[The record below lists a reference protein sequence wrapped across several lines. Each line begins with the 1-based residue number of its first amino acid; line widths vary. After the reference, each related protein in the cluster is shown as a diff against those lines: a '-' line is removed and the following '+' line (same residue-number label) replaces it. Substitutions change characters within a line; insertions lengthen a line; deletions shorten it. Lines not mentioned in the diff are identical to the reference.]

1 MHIEETE
8 TGMETALAATTA
20 ATTAAT
26 RPDTATTKATTE
38 ATVASVTASG
48 TEATTAS
55 TTASTTEATR
65 ATAATDAPPAP
76 GPAGGERLIAGR
88 YRLLSRLGEGGMG
101 TVWRAHDETLHREV
115 AVKEVRAPAGLRA
128 EDIARMYSRL
138 EREAWAA
145 ARIPDRNVITVHD
158 VVMEDDRPWIVME
171 LVQGRSL
178 AELLRD
184 EGPLTPRHAARIGAD
199 VLSALRAAHAV
210 GVEHRDVK
218 PANVLLAKDGRVV
231 LSDFGIAVVEGS
243 TALTMTGELVGSPE
257 YLPPERALGRPS
269 GPESDLWSL
278 GVMLY
283 AAVEGISPFRH
294 ATALSTLR
302 AVVDEEPPV
311 PTRAGP
317 LAPLI
322 AGLLRKEPADRT
334 PAAEAAMALRDI
346 AHEPDTTTT
355 AAPIRPTVTTPA
367 PAAETATATTP
378 TATDEATATTAH
390 AATDEA
396 TATTAHTVTNEATA
410 TTAHAA
416 TDARTATPTPETSPA
431 PGTTPAPGTSPA
443 PRTTPAPDATS
454 EPVTEGPAR
463 IEAAE
468 APATSARPRRPR
480 TVLLVAAGVAA
491 CALTAGGLTYALSGN
506 DVDTAAGSGVRMSVA
521 GANTTYTG
529 SCPTPEGRA
538 PAFTATF
545 TASEPTLISYRWVSG
560 DGSVVDPHWRTL
572 SIGDKA
578 NPTGHDTVR
587 LTTYS
592 KAGTLTTGMA
602 VELQSPTRT
611 LSNPVPFS
619 ITCTG

>member
-1 MHIEETE
+1 
-8 TGMETALAATTA
+8 
-20 ATTAAT
+20 
-26 RPDTATTKATTE
+26 
-38 ATVASVTASG
+38 
-48 TEATTAS
+48 
-55 TTASTTEATR
+55 
-65 ATAATDAPPAP
+65 
-76 GPAGGERLIAGR
+76 
-88 YRLLSRLGEGGMG
+88 MG
-101 TVWRAHDETLHREV
+101 TVWRARDETLHREV

-171 LVQGRSL
+171 LVRGRSL

-218 PANVLLAKDGRVV
+218 PANVLLAADGRVV

-317 LAPLI
+317 LAPVI
-322 AGLLRKEPADRT
+322 AGLLRKEPAERT
-334 PAAEAAMALRDI
+334 PAAEVAMALRDI
-346 AHEPDTTTT
+346 AHEPDATTTATPILPT
-355 AAPIRPTVTTPA
+355 AAPILSTTPTPA
-367 PAAETATATTP
+367 PTAESATAATP
-378 TATDEATATTAH
+378 TA
-390 AATDEA
+390 
-396 TATTAHTVTNEATA
+396 TNEATA
-410 TTAHAA
+410 TTAHTA
-416 TDARTATPTPETSPA
+416 TNARTDRPAPKATPA
-431 PGTTPAPGTSPA
+431 PDTTPAPE
-443 PRTTPAPDATS
+443 TTPAPYTIS

-468 APATSARPRRPR
+468 ARATSAQPRRPR

-506 DVDTAAGSGVRMSVA
+506 DGDTATGSGVRMSVA

-587 LTTYS
+587 LTTYT

>member
-1 MHIEETE
+1 MLNQGPGPYVMFASAGVKRRTAPMHIEETE
-8 TGMETALAATTA
+8 TGMEAALA

-26 RPDTATTKATTE
+26 RPDTVTTGATTE
-38 ATVASVTASG
+38 ATI
-48 TEATTAS
+48 AS
-55 TTASTTEATR
+55 TTASTTEVATR
-65 ATAATDAPPAP
+65 GTAATAATPAP
-76 GPAGGERLIAGR
+76 GPAAGERLIAGR

-101 TVWRAHDETLHREV
+101 TVWRARDETLHREV

-171 LVQGRSL
+171 LVRGRSL

-218 PANVLLAKDGRVV
+218 PANVLLAADGRVV

-317 LAPLI
+317 LAPVI
-322 AGLLRKEPADRT
+322 AGLLRKEPAERT
-334 PAAEAAMALRDI
+334 PAAEVAMALRDI
-346 AHEPDTTTT
+346 AHEPDATTTATPILPT
-355 AAPIRPTVTTPA
+355 AAPILSTTPTPA
-367 PAAETATATTP
+367 PTAESATVAPP
-378 TATDEATATTAH
+378 TA
-390 AATDEA
+390 
-396 TATTAHTVTNEATA
+396 TNEATA
-410 TTAHAA
+410 TTAHTA
-416 TDARTATPTPETSPA
+416 TNARTDRPA
-431 PGTTPAPGTSPA
+431 PDSTPAPK
-443 PRTTPAPDATS
+443 TTPAPDTTPAPETTPAPYTTS

-468 APATSARPRRPR
+468 ARAASAQPRRPR

-506 DVDTAAGSGVRMSVA
+506 DGGTATGSGVRMSVA

-587 LTTYS
+587 LTTYT

>member
-1 MHIEETE
+1 MHNEESE
-8 TGMETALAATTA
+8 TVTDSTLAATTA
-20 ATTAAT
+20 PIGAATGADTATTAAT
-26 RPDTATTKATTE
+26 P
-38 ATVASVTASG
+38 G
-48 TEATTAS
+48 
-55 TTASTTEATR
+55 
-65 ATAATDAPPAP
+65 AP
-76 GPAGGERLIAGR
+76 GGERLIAGR

-101 TVWRAHDETLHREV
+101 TVWRARDETLHREV
-115 AVKEVRAPAGLRA
+115 AVKEVRAPAHLRA
-128 EDIARMYSRL
+128 GDIARMYSRL

-145 ARIPDRNVITVHD
+145 ARIPDRNVVTVHD

-171 LVQGRSL
+171 LIRGRSL
-178 AELLRD
+178 ADLLRA
-184 EGPLTPRHAARIGAD
+184 EGTLTPRHAAHIGAE
-199 VLSALRAAHAV
+199 VLSALRAAHAA

-218 PANVLLAKDGRVV
+218 PANVLLADDGRVV

-243 TALTMTGELVGSPE
+243 TALTLTGEVVGSPE

-294 ATALSTLR
+294 DTALSTLR

-317 LAPLI
+317 LAPVI
-322 AGLLRKEPADRT
+322 AGLLRKEPAERT
-334 PAAEAAMALRDI
+334 SAAEAAGALRDI
-346 AHEPDTTTT
+346 AREPDATTTAARVLSDPVEPATAAAPVPAPAPAPTAAPGTTTT
-355 AAPIRPTVTTPA
+355 AE
-367 PAAETATATTP
+367 PAAEGPAPLASP
-378 TATDEATATTAH
+378 AH
-390 AATDEA
+390 AAA
-396 TATTAHTVTNEATA
+396 GA
-410 TTAHAA
+410 
-416 TDARTATPTPETSPA
+416 
-431 PGTTPAPGTSPA
+431 A
-443 PRTTPAPDATS
+443 PRK
-454 EPVTEGPAR
+454 R
-463 IEAAE
+463 
-468 APATSARPRRPR
+468 R
-480 TVLLVAAGVAA
+480 TVAFVAAGAAACVLVAAGLVH
-491 CALTAGGLTYALSGN
+491 ALDGN
-506 DVDTAAGSGVRMSVA
+506 DEDAGPGSGVRVSVA

-529 SCPTPEGRA
+529 RCPTPENRA

-578 NPTGHDTVR
+578 DPTRHDTVR
-587 LTTYS
+587 LTTYA

-611 LSNPVPFS
+611 TSNPVPFS

>member
-1 MHIEETE
+1 MYNEETE
-8 TGMETALAATTA
+8 TATESVLAATTA
-20 ATTAAT
+20 VTSTG
-26 RPDTATTKATTE
+26 
-38 ATVASVTASG
+38 TV
-48 TEATTAS
+48 TTAS
-55 TTASTTEATR
+55 TTA
-65 ATAATDAPPAP
+65 AAPAP
-76 GPAGGERLIAGR
+76 RPAGGERLIAGR

-101 TVWRAHDETLHREV
+101 TVWQARDETLHREV

-128 EDIARMYSRL
+128 EDIGRMYSRL

-145 ARIPDRNVITVHD
+145 ARIPDRNVVTVHD
-158 VVMEDDRPWIVME
+158 VVLEDDRPWIVME
-171 LVQGRSL
+171 LVRGRSL

-184 EGPLTPRHAARIGAD
+184 EGPLTPRHAAHIGAE

-218 PANVLLAKDGRVV
+218 PANVLLAEDGRVV
-231 LSDFGIAVVEGS
+231 LSDFGIAMVEGS
-243 TALTMTGELVGSPE
+243 TALTMTGEVVGSPE

-269 GPESDLWSL
+269 GPASDLWSL

-294 ATALSTLR
+294 DTALSTLR

-317 LAPLI
+317 LAPVI
-322 AGLLRKEPADRT
+322 AGLLRKEPAERT
-334 PAAEAAMALRDI
+334 PAAEAAVALRDI
-346 AHEPDTTTT
+346 AHEPDATTTGARILPTATPPGPTAAAATTT
-355 AAPIRPTVTTPA
+355 A
-367 PAAETATATTP
+367 
-378 TATDEATATTAH
+378 
-390 AATDEA
+390 
-396 TATTAHTVTNEATA
+396 
-410 TTAHAA
+410 
-416 TDARTATPTPETSPA
+416 RTAPDSPPESVPE
-431 PGTTPAPGTSPA
+431 
-443 PRTTPAPDATS
+443 APDQA
-454 EPVTEGPAR
+454 A
-463 IEAAE
+463 AAE
-468 APATSARPRRPR
+468 APAPPARPRRRR
-480 TVLLVAAGVAA
+480 TAVLVAAGATA
-491 CALTAGGLTYALSGN
+491 CVLIAGGLTYALAGN
-506 DVDTAAGSGVRMSVA
+506 DGDTATGSGVRVSVA

-529 SCPTPEGRA
+529 NCPTPEGRA

-587 LTTYS
+587 LTTYT

>member
-1 MHIEETE
+1 
-8 TGMETALAATTA
+8 
-20 ATTAAT
+20 
-26 RPDTATTKATTE
+26 
-38 ATVASVTASG
+38 
-48 TEATTAS
+48 
-55 TTASTTEATR
+55 
-65 ATAATDAPPAP
+65 
-76 GPAGGERLIAGR
+76 
-88 YRLLSRLGEGGMG
+88 MG
-101 TVWRAHDETLHREV
+101 TVWRARDETLHREV

-184 EGPLTPRHAARIGAD
+184 EGPLTPRHAARMAAD

-218 PANVLLAKDGRVV
+218 PANVLLAADGRVV

-283 AAVEGISPFRH
+283 AAVEGISPFRQ

-317 LAPLI
+317 LAPVI
-322 AGLLRKEPADRT
+322 AGLLRKDPAERT

-346 AHEPDTTTT
+346 AHEPDATTT
-355 AAPIRPTVTTPA
+355 AAPILPTATTPA
-367 PAAETATATTP
+367 PTAETATAAPP
-378 TATDEATATTAH
+378 TATDEATATPAH
-390 AATDEA
+390 
-396 TATTAHTVTNEATA
+396 TATPAPAHSATP
-410 TTAHAA
+410 
-416 TDARTATPTPETSPA
+416 ARTATPAPAHSATPARTAAPA
-431 PGTTPAPGTSPA
+431 PAHTATPTPASTATLTPARTAAPAPDTTPAPEA
-443 PRTTPAPDATS
+443 TTAPDSTS

-468 APATSARPRRPR
+468 ASATSDRPRRPR

-506 DVDTAAGSGVRMSVA
+506 DGDTATGSGVRMSVA

-529 SCPTPEGRA
+529 NCPTPEGRA

-587 LTTYS
+587 LTTYT